1 MDKLIQ
7 TILRSYTGVFT
18 DHAFINEDS
27 LAIRTGLTRRQVYEQ
42 LIHLAKLHIV
52 SYIPAK
58 TPYIIYTRERVEMR
72 HLQIPS
78 TVYEERKERYEK
90 RISAMLDYVS
100 SDTVCRSRMLLH
112 YFGEKNEH
120 NCGQCD
126 TCINLKNKKPSG
138 HLSKR
143 NFLKRFFKPY
153 LINDKLQPLWQNR

>member
-1 MDKLIQ
+1 
-7 TILRSYTGVFT
+7 
-18 DHAFINEDS
+18 
-27 LAIRTGLTRRQVYEQ
+27 
-42 LIHLAKLHIV
+42 
-52 SYIPAK
+52 
-58 TPYIIYTRERVEMR
+58 MR

-138 HLSKR
+138 HLSEKELSEKILQALSDKR
-143 NFLKRFFKPY
+143 QTPATLAEQ
-153 LINDKLQPLWQNR
+153 IADDKTCSSMCYMDCWTKAR

>member
-1 MDKLIQ
+1 
-7 TILRSYTGVFT
+7 
-18 DHAFINEDS
+18 
-27 LAIRTGLTRRQVYEQ
+27 
-42 LIHLAKLHIV
+42 
-52 SYIPAK
+52 
-58 TPYIIYTRERVEMR
+58 MR
-72 HLQIPS
+72 HLQISPA
-78 TVYEERKERYEK
+78 VYEERKERYEK

-138 HLSKR
+138 HLSEKE
-143 NFLKRFFKPY
+143 LSERFFKPY

>member
-1 MDKLIQ
+1 M
-7 TILRSYTGVFT
+7 
-18 DHAFINEDS
+18 H
-27 LAIRTGLTRRQVYEQ
+27 RTHTPQVYEQ

-52 SYIPAK
+52 SYIPRKK

-72 HLQIPS
+72 HLQIPP

-126 TCINLKNKKPSG
+126 TCIN
-138 HLSKR
+138 
-143 NFLKRFFKPY
+143 
-153 LINDKLQPLWQNR
+153 